1 MRIVHIIDCLNGG
14 GIQNFLLSLLPEQV
28 KQGHMV
34 ELIVIERY
42 GYDYC
47 YHLESIFS
55 VGGVRVHRL
64 NKKRHN
70 KLSLIRTILKCRK
83 LISGISPDILNT
95 HGVMSHIYGALSTLC
110 KRIGHVITVHNAPE
124 NWSKACKF
132 LCSSKPLIFC
142 SQSAFDMRLQNSRKM
157 QVIENGISPDAVR
170 CESKV
175 DLKEELSLMPTDR
188 VIVLVGS
195 LRPQKNY
202 EFIKKLVD
210 QAGDSSLHFCICGG
224 NYGKGYVPSSAFK
237 GYEQN
242 IHLLGLRSDVSAI
255 ENGADLFLSCA
266 SFEGL
271 PIAVLEAYFNGI
283 PCVLSPIPQH
293 KAISDVYKVY
303 IPSDFEP
310 ISFVAKINEALLEHE
325 SHLEIYDK
333 RKGQIVRFTVSDTSK
348 KYIEFYREILNGE

>member
-1 MRIVHIIDCLNGG
+1 MRIVHITDCLNGG

-42 GYDYC
+42 SYDYC
-47 YHLESIFS
+47 YHLESILTA
-55 VGGVRVHRL
+55 GGVQVSCL

-70 KLSLIRTILKCRK
+70 KLSMIGTILECRK
-83 LISGISPDILNT
+83 QISEISPDILNT
-95 HGVMSHIYGALSTLC
+95 HGVMSHIYGSVSILC
-110 KRIGHVITVHNAPE
+110 KHICHVITVHNAPE
-124 NWSKACKF
+124 NWSKVCKF
-132 LCSSKPLIFC
+132 LCSNKPLIFC
-142 SQSAFDMRLQNSRKM
+142 SQSAFGMRLQKSRKM
-157 QVIENGISPDAVR
+157 QVIENGISPDIVR

-175 DLKEELSLMPTDR
+175 DLRETLSLNKTDK

-202 EFIKKLVD
+202 EFLKKIVD

-224 NYGKGYVPSSAFK
+224 NYGEGYIPSSAFK

-255 ENGADLFLSCA
+255 ENGADLFLSCS

-283 PCVLSPIPQH
+283 PCVLSPIEQH
-293 KAISDVYKVY
+293 KNIADVYKVY
-303 IPSDFEP
+303 IPDEFTAL
-310 ISFVAKINEALLEHE
+310 SFVNTVKYALTNDEDHDIIYRMRKEQLEQY
-325 SHLEIYDK
+325 SISN
-333 RKGQIVRFTVSDTSK
+333 TCK
-348 KYIEFYREILNGE
+348 KYIKFYQNVIDGE